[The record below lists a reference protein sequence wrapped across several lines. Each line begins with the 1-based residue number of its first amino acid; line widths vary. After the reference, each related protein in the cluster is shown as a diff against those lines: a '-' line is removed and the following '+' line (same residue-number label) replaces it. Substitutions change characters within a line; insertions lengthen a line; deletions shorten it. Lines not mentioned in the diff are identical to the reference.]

1 MSKHVRLGALSG
13 IPKGEGRT
21 FAVGPLNIAVFHGR
35 DGRVFATQ
43 AECPHRKGPLADGLI
58 GGTTLVCPL
67 HEWTFDLVSGM
78 ALQGACGIR
87 VYPVWTD
94 DAGGLVIEIEED
106 GGPPPWRVTDYG
118 KHGALT

>member
-1 MSKHVRLGALSG
+1 MTRHLRLSALSA

-21 FAVGPLNIAVFHGR
+21 FDVGRVAVAVFHSR

-43 AECPHRKGPLADGLI
+43 AECPHRKGPLADGLL

-67 HEWTFDLVSGM
+67 HEWSFDLLSGM

-87 VYPVWTD
+87 IYPCRIDVD
-94 DAGGLVIEIEED
+94 GIVVVDVEED
-106 GGPPPWRVTDYG
+106 GAPPPFRVADYQKFG
-118 KHGALT
+118 TP